1 MSKRD
6 YYEVLGVSRGA
17 DETAI
22 KSAYRKL
29 ARQYHPD
36 VNKSPDAE
44 SKFSEA
50 SEAYEILSDSE
61 KRRTYDQFGH
71 TGPGMGPGGFGGGG
85 GRPGGRPGGRVHVNT
100 GGGGFDVGDMFG
112 GMGGG
117 FSGMGL
123 DEILEALGGGSV
135 AQKSRHRP
143 RHRRGADMEYPL
155 TLDFLKSVRG
165 VTTAIRLRGEVV
177 EGKTETI
184 EVKIPAGVREGQK
197 IRVRGKGQV
206 GPGGQGDLYILVHI
220 TGHEYFCRDGSD
232 LSVEVPI
239 SITEAARGTQVDVP
253 TIDGMMTVTVPPG
266 VRSGQKLR
274 LRGKGIPVGK
284 EPGDQYVVLR
294 IETPRDLGPE
304 ALALLAKFDEVVPFN
319 PRDDAPWNQNES

>member
-6 YYEVLGVSRGA
+6 YYDVLGVSRSA
-17 DETAI
+17 DDSAI

-36 VNKSPDAE
+36 VNKAPDAE
-44 SKFSEA
+44 SKFAEA
-50 SEAYEILSDSE
+50 SEAYEVLSDPE
-61 KRRTYDQFGH
+61 KRRKYDQFGH
-71 TGPGMGPGGFGGGG
+71 VGPGMGSGGCG
-85 GRPGGRPGGRVHVNT
+85 GRPGGGRVHVNM
-100 GGGGFDVGDMFG
+100 GGSGFDFGEMFG

-117 FSGMGL
+117 FAGMGL

-155 TLDFLKSVRG
+155 TLDFLQAVRG
-165 VTTAIRLRGEVV
+165 VTTTIRIRGEAID
-177 EGKTETI
+177 GKSETI

-197 IRVRGKGQV
+197 IRVRGKGQM

-220 TGHEYFCRDGSD
+220 TGHGYFKRDGND
-232 LSVEVPI
+232 LLVEVPI
-239 SITEAARGTQVDVP
+239 SITEAARGVQVDVP
-253 TIDGMMTVTVPPG
+253 TIDGTMTVTVPAR

-274 LRGKGIPVGK
+274 LRGKGIPAASGT
-284 EPGDQYVVLR
+284 GDQYVVIR
-294 IETPRDLGPE
+294 IECPREIPDD
-304 ALALLAKFDEVVPFN
+304 AMTLLKQFDEMVPFN
-319 PRDDAPWNQNES
+319 PRDNAPWNRREA